1 MSLVRSLSPDVRLSV
16 TSPFADLTD
25 VTLADEDTKS
35 ILVESRSWRD
45 RNLKF
50 GLIVIWRWIIWKRIK
65 NLASP
70 RQIFNFFPNYP
81 PPDHN

>member
-50 GLIVIWRWIIWKRIK
+50 GLNCDLEVDNLKKK
-65 NLASP
+65 N
-70 RQIFNFFPNYP
+70 
-81 PPDHN
+81 